1 MLTWEQ
7 IQFEHELIKRMPWT
21 FKNLTIKILQTKYCK
36 MCEKFSLQ
44 ELASIEFDMLFDFVL
59 FCSQKSKSIKMPWN
73 ILVHNPKCL
82 SLHSETMSKEEYS
95 YDCINLW
102 IKYDC
107 DTK

>member
-36 MCEKFSLQ
+36 MCEKFSLE

-59 FCSQKSKSIKMPWN
+59 FCFVPKTAKAS
-73 ILVHNPKCL
+73 KCL
-82 SLHSETMSKEEYS
+82 EIYWSIIQNAYLSILKPWARKNTVMIALTYE
-95 YDCINLW
+95 
-102 IKYDC
+102 
-107 DTK
+107 